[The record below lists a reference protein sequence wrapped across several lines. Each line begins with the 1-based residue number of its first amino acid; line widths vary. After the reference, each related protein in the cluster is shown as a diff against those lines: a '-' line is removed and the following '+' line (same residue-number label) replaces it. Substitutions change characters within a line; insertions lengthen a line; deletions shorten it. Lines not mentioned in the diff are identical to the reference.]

1 MDDNRKIVE
10 LVLWDAQDASGVD
23 APVTTGFQ
31 NTSRFVNVPGY
42 TDRIGLHYT
51 AGLRGSSSV
60 MLICDEQQPSGK
72 FVVLNDHLTLTSE
85 YQFALYTAYACPV
98 RLLLTFTDTVD

>member
-1 MDDNRKIVE
+1 MSSC
-10 LVLWDAQDASGVD
+10 LSDAQDASGVD

-31 NTSRFVNVPGY
+31 NTSRFVDVPGS
-42 TDRIGLHYT
+42 TDRIELRYT
-51 AGLRGSSSV
+51 AGLWGPSTV

-72 FVVLNDHLTLTSE
+72 FVVLSDHLTSE

-98 RLLLTFTDTVD
+98 RLLLTLTDTVE